1 MEFSRQ
7 EYWSGLPFPSPGE
20 EIWTTLKY
28 LKDLKDVSFGL
39 PRQGGT
45 PGFHPWIRKIP
56 WRREWLPTP
65 VFFPGEFHRQR
76 SLAGYS
82 MGSPRVGHNWTTN
95 TFTFTLWIHHGLF
108 WGAGL
113 PWPDW
118 IHPAGLRWVRLAST
132 AAHCCVFGF
141 LLSIP
146 YFPFLYHLGGKIVPL
161 SLLRVFGWDSELNWH
176 RQINGEMY
184 KNEFNMYFTG

>member
-118 IHPAGLRWVRLAST
+118 IHPAGLRWVMGDCGQHSST
-132 AAHCCVFGF
+132 LLCIWFPSFHT
-141 LLSIP
+141 LLSL
-146 YFPFLYHLGGKIVPL
+146 FVPFGRQNSTSKPLKSFWLG
-161 SLLRVFGWDSELNWH
+161 LRIKL
-176 RQINGEMY
+176 
-184 KNEFNMYFTG
+184 T